1 MAEQKCLILRQG
13 FCVLCLVLTLL
24 FGIIAAIIAPL
35 IASSFIEVEAIQERP
50 GTNEHDL
57 SSIRMQYYPL
67 VNGLEEQGKEQE
79 QKPIV
84 RNEYRWNDRALQ
96 AQVVREKFEQ
106 KAQQQLVEQPREAF
120 QAQRAAAFATSLALH
135 DAKLRQQQKELEL
148 YAQLYNPGLLNG
160 ELGPIGPTGLTM
172 HGGPA
177 VHVGAPPIIHNIQW
191 HQGSPEKEWLNAQ
204 EASNP
209 AMPPVGW
216 SERQSA
222 IANGKVITQN
232 SIVRWRGNP
241 VPVGVGGTL

>member
-1 MAEQKCLILRQG
+1 MAEQKCQILGQG

-35 IASSFIEVEAIQERP
+35 IASSFIEVEAIQKRP
-50 GTNEHDL
+50 GT
-57 SSIRMQYYPL
+57 
-67 VNGLEEQGKEQE
+67 
-79 QKPIV
+79 
-84 RNEYRWNDRALQ
+84 AT
-96 AQVVREKFEQ
+96 
-106 KAQQQLVEQPREAF
+106 
-120 QAQRAAAFATSLALH
+120 AFATSLALH

-160 ELGPIGPTGLTM
+160 QLGPIGPTGLTM
-172 HGGPA
+172 HGGPT

-241 VPVGVGGTL
+241 VPVGVGGTLNNPQTKDVIPF